1 MPQHPSGLGLQI
13 GRKAPWLDIREYSS
27 AVVWEKCSAKTAR
40 TLLTPC
46 PHGQGI
52 LKDIFVRLTWF

>member
-1 MPQHPSGLGLQI
+1 MPQHPSGWGLQI
-13 GRKAPWLDIREYSS
+13 GQKAPSLGIRECSS

-40 TLLTPC
+40 TLLPPRLT
-46 PHGQGI
+46 GQGI